1 MPRRAGPWQAAL
13 PRDDERS
20 GIVADDDNQR
30 RDRGD
35 PHDPDGAERNETAT
49 ERADR
54 NWNELLQELRVTQ
67 TGLQILTGFLLT
79 IPFQQRFDE
88 LPAALRIVFLV
99 ALGLAVVSTVLVVAP
114 VASHRILFRR
124 RAKTELVS
132 AADRL
137 TKAGLTTL
145 AITIVAVVVLV
156 FGFVAGTTAAV
167 LAGGLAAAFFVFQWV
182 VVPSRLLG
190 RLEERAGR

>member
-1 MPRRAGPWQAAL
+1 MADDETPRRDQ
-13 PRDDERS
+13 
-20 GIVADDDNQR
+20 
-30 RDRGD
+30 GD
-35 PHDPDGAERNETAT
+35 PHDPDGPERDETAT

-79 IPFQQRFDE
+79 VPFQQRFGE
-88 LPAALRIVFLV
+88 LPAGLRIVFLV
-99 ALGLAVVSTVLVVAP
+99 ALGLAVLSTVLVVAP

-156 FGFVAGTTAAV
+156 FGFVAGTLAAV
-167 LAGGLAAAFFVFQWV
+167 LAGGLAGAFFVFQWV
-182 VVPSRLLG
+182 VAPSRLLG

>member
-1 MPRRAGPWQAAL
+1 
-13 PRDDERS
+13 
-20 GIVADDDNQR
+20 VADEENRR

-35 PHDPDGAERNETAT
+35 PHDPDGPERNETPT

-79 IPFQQRFDE
+79 VPFQQRFAE
-88 LPAALRIVFLV
+88 LAPPLRVVFLV

-137 TKAGLTTL
+137 TKAGLATL
-145 AITIVAVVVLV
+145 AVTIVAVVVLV
-156 FGFVAGTTAAV
+156 FGFVAGTVAAVVGGV
-167 LAGGLAAAFFVFQWV
+167 LAGAFFVLQWV